1 MKKYTKGELV
11 KRDTEAEISKQNLKL
26 SENTLIRN
34 LFDTINLPLSILNE
48 KRQIVYANEKAAEF
62 YNAEINEILGKRHG
76 ECLNCVNAY
85 SGCGVADY
93 CIYCGAFN
101 AIINSL
107 SDDKPSAEECRILAK
122 DNQKLVAYDLLI
134 KSSPLVIGGV
144 RYLLVIFEDIS
155 VEKRK
160 KSLERIFF
168 HDVLNTINGLHGL
181 IDYLAQKTYDE
192 ETDEIIKNLVR
203 LSNRLA
209 DEVIS
214 QRDLIAAEKGELKVK
229 LSIINAKLI
238 FDELI
243 KHTIFIVPNNN
254 LSFKVENFM
263 EDINFISDNN
273 ILKRILFNMIKNAAE
288 AINFSGEIT
297 LGASLIKNENILFF
311 VNNKTYIEPEAQAQ
325 IFQRNFSTK
334 SPTRGLG
341 TFSMKLLGENYLKGK
356 VYFES
361 DKEKGT
367 TFYLELPKI
376 NIENE
381 ENNENL

>member
-1 MKKYTKGELV
+1 MKKYTKGELA
-11 KRDTEAEISKQNLKL
+11 KRDTGAEISKQNLKL

-107 SDDKPSAEECRILAK
+107 SDDKPSAEECRILSK
-122 DNQKLVAYDLLI
+122 DNQKIVAYDLLI

-160 KSLERIFF
+160 KTLERIFF

-192 ETDEIIKNLVR
+192 ETDEIIKNLVK

-243 KHTIFIVPNNN
+243 KQTIFLIPNNN

-263 EDINFISDNN
+263 DDINFVSDNN

-288 AINFSGEIT
+288 AINFNGEIT
-297 LGASLIKNENILFF
+297 LGASLINNENVLFF

-341 TFSMKLLGENYLKGK
+341 TFSMKLLGENFLKGE

-361 DKEKGT
+361 DREKGT
-367 TFYLELPKI
+367 TFYLQLPII

>member
-1 MKKYTKGELV
+1 LKKYTKGELA
-11 KRDTEAEISKQNLKL
+11 KRDTGAEISKQNLKL

-107 SDDKPSAEECRILAK
+107 SDDKPSAEECRILSK
-122 DNQKLVAYDLLI
+122 DNQKIVAYDLLI

-160 KSLERIFF
+160 KTLERIFF

-192 ETDEIIKNLVR
+192 ETDEIIKNLVK

-243 KHTIFIVPNNN
+243 KQTIFLIPNNN

-263 EDINFISDNN
+263 DDINFVSDNN

-288 AINFSGEIT
+288 AVNFSGEIT

-356 VYFES
+356 VYFDS

-367 TFYLELPKI
+367 TFYLQLPII